1 MRLELLFVHM
11 YMHYIRTYEKAQLKF
26 AAMKISIEGFKSI
39 KNVVDFEFSPLTLL
53 AGVNSSGKS
62 SLIQVLLLLKQ
73 TLNSKD
79 IVYVNGPYV
88 YAESVRDLLFGKKQG
103 DLKIVLSA
111 MADEMQDASKRKF
124 AALLGKKGQV
134 ANMTT
139 TITFRVNGKVKLTHL
154 NMQLNGKQTESYSWQ
169 LDALPSTGNLYEL
182 HVKQVTLDG
191 VEHTK
196 DIDRC
201 VPRFENF
208 IPLYIEEN
216 QNEDASVMGVSVSK
230 SVATEALLFYL
241 REMLNSLFYIKALR
255 VEPDLKKSYNTAVN
269 RAYIDPD
276 GQNLQFVY
284 NEKKNDIVR
293 QNETLSQALVR
304 WLSAKFQLSQN
315 IEIKQDEEKLYHTLL
330 RMQKGL
336 DVDLCQ
342 VGFGVSQ
349 VLPIL
354 VQGLLTPKG
363 GTLIVEDPEVHMHPS
378 VQAGLVDFFIEMIKD
393 GKRVIIE
400 THSDHIITRLR
411 RRIAEKAFSPA
422 DVNLCFVSMVPEQG
436 SLYTTIDVQEQGNL
450 RAPLPKGF
458 LDVQDE
464 DFRAILHAK
473 LEK

>member
-1 MRLELLFVHM
+1 
-11 YMHYIRTYEKAQLKF
+11 
-26 AAMKISIEGFKSI
+26 MKLTVEGFKSI
-39 KNVVDFEFSPLTLL
+39 KKVLDFEFSPLTFL

-79 IVYVNGPYV
+79 IVSLNGPYV
-88 YAESVRDLLFGKKQG
+88 YAESFKDLLFGKKQG
-103 DLKIVLSA
+103 DLKIEIAASA
-111 MADEMQDASKRKF
+111 SEMQEMSIRKF

-134 ANMTT
+134 DKMTT
-139 TITFRVNGKVKLTHL
+139 TIVFRVNGKVKLSHL
-154 NMQLNGKQTESYSWQ
+154 NLQLDGKQSESYSWCI
-169 LDALPSTGNLYEL
+169 DAVPATNFYEL
-182 HVKQVTLDG
+182 HVKQVTVDG
-191 VEHTK
+191 VELTK

-216 QNEDASVMGVSVSK
+216 QKEDASVMGVSVSK
-230 SVATEALLFYL
+230 SVATEALLIYL

-284 NEKKNDIVR
+284 NEKKNELVR
-293 QNETLSQALVR
+293 DNETLRHALVR
-304 WLSAKFQLSQN
+304 WLGSELKLSES

-378 VQAGLVDFFIEMIKD
+378 VQAGLVDFFIEMIRD
-393 GKRVIIE
+393 GKRVIVE

-411 RRIAEKAFSPA
+411 RRVAEKTFNPN
-422 DVNLCFVSMVPEQG
+422 DVNLCFVSMVSEQG
-436 SLYTTIDVQEQGNL
+436 SLYTSIDVQEQGNL

-464 DFRAILHAK
+464 DFRAILRAK